1 MNSTRISSFLT
12 AMSWNINCYLT
23 IFLLIFGGLGNLLNI
38 FVLSQR
44 TLRSNSCAWLFRISS
59 IFNLISILFG
69 LTTRLISNSILD
81 RYDFLCQLRVFIL
94 LTSRTIA
101 IWLISLAIFDRW
113 LLSCVKVSRRRLST
127 LKNIKQVVTII
138 VLSIF
143 LIFSPIFYCYQ
154 GNLIDSP
161 LKCYSKTIF
170 CRILTDQIYTFV
182 TILFPLIFM
191 IVFGFLTMHNV
202 RNVHSRAL
210 APFLSRSSLILISYE
225 QRQHL
230 KSVDRRLLIMLL
242 IQIGFL
248 VLFTLPQ
255 TIEMIYLTITTNRFK
270 SSIQKTIEN
279 SIFTFTILLTYVA
292 SGMPFYIYTLSGGRV
307 FRQGVSQFFRQIKSV
322 MC

>member
-1 MNSTRISSFLT
+1 
-12 AMSWNINCYLT
+12 
-23 IFLLIFGGLGNLLNI
+23 
-38 FVLSQR
+38 
-44 TLRSNSCAWLFRISS
+44 
-59 IFNLISILFG
+59 
-69 LTTRLISNSILD
+69 
-81 RYDFLCQLRVFIL
+81 
-94 LTSRTIA
+94 
-101 IWLISLAIFDRW
+101 
-113 LLSCVKVSRRRLST
+113 
-127 LKNIKQVVTII
+127 
-138 VLSIF
+138 
-143 LIFSPIFYCYQ
+143 
-154 GNLIDSP
+154 
-161 LKCYSKTIF
+161 
-170 CRILTDQIYTFV
+170 
-182 TILFPLIFM
+182 M